1 VVFRV
6 ASGEVHGVLGA
17 CGHIV
22 AAQRAAGRVE
32 MVEALV
38 KTFLDTDGQGQ
49 FTAP

>member
-1 VVFRV
+1 
-6 ASGEVHGVLGA
+6 VLGA

-38 KTFLDTDGQGQ
+38 KTFLDTDGR
-49 FTAP
+49 ASSLHHRSPP